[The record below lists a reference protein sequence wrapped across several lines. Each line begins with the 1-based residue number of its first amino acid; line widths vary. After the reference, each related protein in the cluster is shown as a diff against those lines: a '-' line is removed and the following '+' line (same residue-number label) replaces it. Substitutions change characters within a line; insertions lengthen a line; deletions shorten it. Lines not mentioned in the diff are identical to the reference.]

1 QINLV
6 TKIGGNNINNFIKRI
21 FGRLFTNQ
29 LATKYSWTGFRN
41 DCQLQN
47 LNLIKIIKNIALKTF
62 NSTEIEFENHVKN
75 WFRHGQQRLNREKK

>member
-1 QINLV
+1 MVIYNHYKILLQINLV

-21 FGRLFTNQ
+21 FGRFFTNQ

-47 LNLIKIIKNIALKTF
+47 LNLIKIIKSNEVKSFYYNILF
-62 NSTEIEFENHVKN
+62 
-75 WFRHGQQRLNREKK
+75 